1 MPIQR
6 RNPPTLEGVSRQIE
20 VFETRYA
27 IETAAFVAQAGCV
40 AEVDREDGVEWLYL
54 VEQQRVLRE
63 TAVENLYSSLDHN
76 ELLQNDEC
84 CPELLAA

>member
-6 RNPPTLEGVSRQIE
+6 RNTPTLEGVTRQIE
-20 VFETRYA
+20 VYEVRYR
-27 IETAAFVAQAGCV
+27 IDTASFVARDGRV
-40 AEVDREDGVEWLYL
+40 AEVDTEDGMEWLYL
-54 VEQQRVLRE
+54 AEQQRVLQE
-63 TAVENLYSSLDHN
+63 AAVESLYSSHYQN